1 MSVQYGKL
9 SGMNLNLT
17 PPESKVASATFTSQL
32 IAGIKT
38 KIEQGRKGKEPLT
51 ALTFRLPARLQ
62 RDLKAGCERHGVS
75 QSTVLVSLL
84 EAVVPMMLTDEKP
97 VVDQSGELQHFVELL
112 RVALPQILN
121 SPRPGQQGTR

>member
-1 MSVQYGKL
+1 MDQS
-9 SGMNLNLT
+9 
-17 PPESKVASATFTSQL
+17 
-32 IAGIKT
+32 
-38 KIEQGRKGKEPLT
+38 RKGKEPLT

-62 RDLKAGCERHGVS
+62 RDLKVGCERHSVS